1 MKYFAINFHP
11 SYKYQHKE
19 LLVVKWYPFQA
30 ETFSFTKVKR
40 LGNNAVENDNIE
52 KQLLLRLVMPTSI
65 AKNVNKVMH

>member
-1 MKYFAINFHP
+1 MV
-11 SYKYQHKE
+11 S
-19 LLVVKWYPFQA
+19 FQP

-40 LGNNAVENDNIE
+40 LDNNAVENDNIE